1 MDSTD
6 DRSAGVTPPLADAPA
21 RASPGPVAF
30 GLRAL
35 ALAAGYYLAARLGL
49 LIPYV
54 GTHISLVWLPTGIA
68 VAAFWRWGPG
78 MAPAVWVAAVAAN
91 ASIGGPL
98 WIALFVGAGNTAG
111 TLLTAQ
117 LLRRWGFDDRLVRR
131 RDITVFLTAVLI
143 GMVVTSANGVLWLGV
158 AGAPESAHSAQAWV
172 GWLVGDAVG
181 ALLAGVPLIAWR
193 RERVAQAFGGRA
205 GARNLALQAVVLACG
220 LAAFSGWLDRDTP
233 FVYPLLALPLFVL
246 ALLAMRGGVIA
257 ASVGVLLLSVAA
269 GYGTARGFGPFALR
283 DPRAGSLALWS
294 YVTAQACTSLLI
306 CNLGMALQAS
316 QRQFTAF
323 LQNTADGILVIDE
336 QGLLL
341 HANAAFAAMTGI
353 DAVAQRGRP
362 ASEVLRGGAAAI
374 ASLVADGAPAAV
386 TELAFARAGSEPLV
400 VECHV
405 ARYRKTSGHWQ
416 THVCLRDITPRI
428 VARELQATSEARL
441 KAVTDNVPAMFAY
454 VDRQQVYRF
463 ANGHFRH
470 VMGVEPE
477 AVVGRTMREFLGDDA
492 HGALLPHIEG
502 ALRGEPQFFERN
514 GWKGNLDTHFM
525 VRYVPELRADGSVP
539 GFFIMVLDITERHH
553 AELALARSEA
563 LVRAITDHT
572 PGLISRIDRDYRYTF
587 ANANYVHWFALRA
600 SPVGKTVRE
609 VFGEATFAEVRPR
622 IDQALSGQDVVF
634 DLTNRIGGAAGMMEI
649 RYVPER
655 AHGGEVTGVYTL
667 VTDRT
672 EQQLAR
678 DRLEASE
685 RQLRA
690 VTDNLP
696 LLITYVDSEERLR
709 FMNATFHEW
718 LGVDLAAAIGKPL
731 ADVVGA
737 DNYASRR
744 EYLRAALGGRRVE
757 FEVLSRTLQGPRD
770 LKTIYI
776 PDVRDDGSVRGIFT
790 LGTDVTAQKDVE
802 RELQRLARVDTL
814 TGLANRRQFDE
825 LLEQA
830 LARHRRA
837 RRPLALIYLDIDRF
851 KAINDQHGHAA
862 GDLVLKLF
870 GQELSVGL
878 RASDTVARLGGE
890 EFALVLNNTLPGR
903 AEQVA
908 ERVRDAFA
916 AQVVS
921 IDGISLACTVSAGVA
936 TGTVKGIGFDEVLRA
951 ADKALYVAKRNGRNR
966 VEVAAYLHAV

>member
-6 DRSAGVTPPLADAPA
+6 DGPARLDPTLADAPA
-21 RASPGPVAF
+21 RALPGAVVF
-30 GLRAL
+30 CLRAL
-35 ALAAGYYLAARLGL
+35 ALAAAYYLSARLGL

-68 VAAFWRWGPG
+68 VAAFWRWGPA
-78 MAPAVWVAAVAAN
+78 MAPAAWVAAVAAN

-98 WIALFVGAGNTAG
+98 WIALFVGVGNTAG
-111 TLLTAQ
+111 TLLTAR
-117 LLRRWGFDDRLVRR
+117 LLRRWGFDDRLARR
-131 RDITVFLTAVLI
+131 RDITVFLGAVLI
-143 GMVVTSANGVLWLGV
+143 GMCVTSANGVFWLGV
-158 AGAPESAHSAQAWV
+158 AGAPESAHSLQAWI

-181 ALLAGVPLIAWR
+181 ALLAGVPLISWR
-193 RERVAQAFGGRA
+193 RERVALAFGGQV

-220 LAAFSGWLDRDTP
+220 LTAFSGWLDHDTP
-233 FVYPLLALPLFVL
+233 FVYPLLALPFFLL

-257 ASVGVLLLSVAA
+257 ASIGVLLLSVAA

-294 YVTAQACTSLLI
+294 YITAQACTSLLI
-306 CNLGMALQAS
+306 CSLGMALQAS

-323 LQNTADGILVIDE
+323 LQHTSDGILVIDE
-336 QGLLL
+336 QGTLL

-353 DAVAQRGRP
+353 DAVAQRGRR
-362 ASEVLRGGAAAI
+362 AVDVLRGGGAAI
-374 ASLVADGAPAAV
+374 AALVADGAPAAV
-386 TELAFARAGSEPLV
+386 TELAFARPGGEPLV

-416 THVCLRDITPRI
+416 THVSLRDITPRI
-428 VARELQATSEARL
+428 VARELLATSEARL
-441 KAVTDNVPAMFAY
+441 KAVTDHVPAMFAY

-502 ALRGEPQFFERN
+502 ALRGEAQFFERN
-514 GWKGNLDTHFM
+514 GWKGNENTHFM

-539 GFFIMVLDITERHH
+539 GFFIMVLDITERHR
-553 AELALARSEA
+553 AEVALARSEA
-563 LVRAITDHT
+563 LVRAITDHM

-587 ANANYVHWFALRA
+587 ANANYVHWFKLPE
-600 SPVGKTVRE
+600 SPVGKTVIE
-609 VFGEATFAEVRPR
+609 VFGEATFADVRPR
-622 IDQALSGQDVVF
+622 IDAALAGRDVVF
-634 DLTNRIGGAAGMMEI
+634 ELANPAPGEVGFMEV
-649 RYVPER
+649 RYVPHRDE
-655 AHGGEVTGVYTL
+655 HGEVIGVYTL

-678 DRLEASE
+678 DRIEASE

-696 LLITYVDSEERLR
+696 LLITYVDAEERLR

-718 LGVDLAAAIGKPL
+718 LGVDLAAAIGRPL

-737 DNYASRR
+737 DNYAARR
-744 EYLRAALGGRRVE
+744 EYLRAALSGRRVE
-757 FEVLSRTLQGPRD
+757 FEVVSRTLQGPRD

-776 PDVRDDGSVRGIFT
+776 PDVRDDGSVHGIFT

-830 LARHRRA
+830 LARYRRA

-851 KAINDQHGHAA
+851 KAINDTHGHGVGDAVLREFAARLESGLRETDVAARLSGDEFVVILDGLGTRDEAVAVATKLLHAIRVPMALAGRTLPVTASMGLAYLDGTLEVDAQALMVRADRALYRAKAA
-862 GDLVLKLF
+862 G
-870 GQELSVGL
+870 
-878 RASDTVARLGGE
+878 
-890 EFALVLNNTLPGR
+890 
-903 AEQVA
+903 
-908 ERVRDAFA
+908 
-916 AQVVS
+916 
-921 IDGISLACTVSAGVA
+921 
-936 TGTVKGIGFDEVLRA
+936 
-951 ADKALYVAKRNGRNR
+951 RNG
-966 VEVAAYLHAV
+966 LAVGED